1 MSVNSNSNSE
11 ISFMKGQAQLGHGFM
26 ESSVVNYIQYTV
38 IHENFVVKKNRL
50 MQNDEKFLLVILYTV
65 NIWHLFDMNENIVTR
80 KFLTKFLRVK
90 LMRITVVGNWQFGE
104 FGKLHQ

>member
-1 MSVNSNSNSE
+1 
-11 ISFMKGQAQLGHGFM
+11 
-26 ESSVVNYIQYTV
+26 
-38 IHENFVVKKNRL
+38 

>member
-38 IHENFVVKKNRL
+38 IHENFVVKK
-50 MQNDEKFLLVILYTV
+50 TV
-65 NIWHLFDMNENIVTR
+65 SCKMMKNFY
-80 KFLTKFLRVK
+80 
-90 LMRITVVGNWQFGE
+90 
-104 FGKLHQ
+104 

>member
-38 IHENFVVKKNRL
+38 IHENFVVKKNCL
-50 MQNDEKFLLVILYTV
+50 MQNDEKFY
-65 NIWHLFDMNENIVTR
+65 
-80 KFLTKFLRVK
+80 
-90 LMRITVVGNWQFGE
+90 
-104 FGKLHQ
+104 